1 MVDNYARNIISHSLN
16 SIYEGKIIYYF
27 VEKPKDDDLLYYGQN
42 DELKMITDPN
52 LLKPFVPFSK
62 DSDGGF
68 NSVFYSSNDE
78 KGDIVVDCSYTK
90 FFLEMGTKGT
100 PRYIQN
106 IVSWLGAPEKH
117 QMKDNCK
124 DGTEYRPKAIDIQID
139 WNDKWDGFKERPTKN
154 PEKMKTLFAVDCSG
168 SISGKNN
175 YFSKLRELR
184 LKYYNSSRGDKFY
197 TWGSGYY
204 YKNEAEMDSFIANK
218 YGPDGTESY
227 YIAEIGRV
235 TKNENF
241 EHLIIVTDG
250 QVDESSIDESD
261 RRVKQY
267 DLHFKYVSSY
277 IIGSGG
283 NETVGAPFCRDCPGI
298 TYLIDNYGNE
308 KIQASLNREDQKA
321 LENID
326 SINNWVDFKAK
337 YINLF
342 NAIRAKC
349 LGRNADEA
357 LKQKLINLK
366 ARITD
371 AGNEQNE
378 FEQKFKKLFDMANGR
393 IRDVN
398 ADTAA

>member
-1 MVDNYARNIISHSLN
+1 MVDNYSRNIISHSLN
-16 SIYEGKIIYYF
+16 SIYEGKTISYF
-27 VEKPKDDDLLYYGQN
+27 VEKPNDDDLLYYGQN

-139 WNDKWDGFKERPTKN
+139 WNDKWDGFKERPNKN

-168 SISGKNN
+168 SISGVEN

-197 TWGSGYY
+197 TWGNKYY
-204 YKNEAEMDSFIANK
+204 YKTEAEMDSFIENK
-218 YGPDGTESY
+218 KGEGGTGSY
-227 YIAEIGRV
+227 YIAEIGREN
-235 TKNENF
+235 KKENF

-250 QVDESSIDESD
+250 RVDNGAIDESD
-261 RRVKQY
+261 RRVKKY
-267 DLHFKYVSSY
+267 DLHFSYVSSY

-283 NETVGAPFCRDCPGI
+283 DETVGCPFCRDCPGI
-298 TYLIDNYGNE
+298 TYLIDNKGNE
-308 KIQASLNREDQKA
+308 KIQASLTREDKNS
-321 LENID
+321 LDNID
-326 SINNWVDFKAK
+326 SINKWVDFKAK

-349 LGRNADEA
+349 LGRNAD
-357 LKQKLINLK
+357 LKLKKKLINLK
-366 ARITD
+366 ARIID
-371 AGNEQNE
+371 AGNEKNK
-378 FEQKFKKLFDMANGR
+378 FEQKFNKLFDMANGK
-393 IRDVN
+393 IRDVK
-398 ADTAA
+398 AATAA